1 MQAVAM
7 GKAVDNSEWVDDKA
21 PKFKPNE
28 LPELP
33 GFHVLVQPVSIREK
47 TKGGIILPDKIRDD
61 VSYLTTIGKVLKIG
75 DSAYLDK
82 EKFPNGP
89 WCSVGD
95 YVCYGKLS
103 GQKFVYKGAKL
114 LLIFDDQII
123 MKVGDPLY
131 LDTTYNLSN

>member
-7 GKAVDNSEWVDDKA
+7 DKAVDNSDWIDDSA
-21 PKFKPNE
+21 PRFKPNE
-28 LPELP
+28 LPDLP
-33 GFHVLVQPVSIREK
+33 GFHVLVQPTSIRPK
-47 TKGGIILPDKIRDD
+47 TKGGIILPDRVKDD
-61 VSYLTTIGKVLKIG
+61 ISYLTTIGKVLKIG

-89 WCSVGD
+89 WCKVGE

-123 MKVGDPLY
+123 MKVGDPAY

>member
-7 GKAVDNSEWVDDKA
+7 GKAVDNSDWIDDSA
-21 PKFKPNE
+21 PRFKPNE
-28 LPELP
+28 LPDLP
-33 GFHVLVQPVSIREK
+33 GFHVLVQPTSIRPK
-47 TKGGIILPDKIRDD
+47 TKGGIILPDRVKDD
-61 VSYLTTIGKVLKIG
+61 ISYLTTIGKVLKIG

-89 WCSVGD
+89 WCEIGD
-95 YVCYGKLS
+95 FVCYGKLS

-123 MKVGDPLY
+123 MKVGDPAY